1 MSTEPSL
8 GPLPGPLTTI
18 ERVKASFAQNP
29 MAWGFGLALIGAVC
43 FSAKAIVVKLA
54 YAYSV
59 DATTLLAMRMILS
72 APLFLAALIYTEYK
86 SQDVPRL
93 SMKDLGLIVLAGLL
107 GYYLASLFD
116 FMGLQYI
123 TAGLERL
130 ILFTYPS
137 IVLLLTSLIH
147 KRRPQAWQ
155 LGSMAVTYVG
165 LAVVYGHETALVSEN
180 TTLGA
185 MLVFMSAVCYASY
198 MVVGER
204 LLKRLGTTRV
214 TSLATLVSATAILIQ
229 VSIQQPL
236 TVILNQPSGVW
247 LLSLINAAFCTFV
260 PVFAVMT
267 AIQLMGASRVS
278 QIGMVGPIAT
288 IALGTWILDEP
299 FTLWHAA
306 GTLLVMVGVAML
318 GMKKRTEVIS

>member
-1 MSTEPSL
+1 MNL
-8 GPLPGPLTTI
+8 VLNRL
-18 ERVKASFAQNP
+18 KASFAQSP
-29 MAWGFGLALIGAVC
+29 MAWGFALALMGAIC

-54 YAYSV
+54 YAYPV

-72 APLFLAALIYTEYK
+72 APLFLAALVYTEYK

-93 SMKDLGLIVLAGLL
+93 SLKDLGLIVLAGLL

-165 LAVVYGHETALVSEN
+165 LAVVYGHETMLVSEK

-185 MLVFMSAVCYASY
+185 ILVFMSAVCYASY

-236 TVILNQPSGVW
+236 SVILDQPAGVW
-247 LLSLINAAFCTFV
+247 GLSIVNAVFCTFV

-267 AIQLMGASRVS
+267 AIGLMGASRVS

-299 FTLWHAA
+299 FTVWHAA
-306 GTLLVMVGVAML
+306 GTVLVMIGVAML
-318 GMKKRTEVIS
+318 SMKKRTELGEKQ